1 VPGFLEALRQRVKV
15 DLGQVKWRRPRLA
28 DFVAGDR
35 FVEQTVDFPNT
46 GEMSARLG
54 FSLKRMASA
63 RVVRQP
69 TRLANSSAEGS
80 GFTAR

>member
-1 VPGFLEALRQRVKV
+1 M
-15 DLGQVKWRRPRLA
+15 
-28 DFVAGDR
+28 AGDR

-54 FSLKRMASA
+54 FSLERMASA

-69 TRLANSSAEGS
+69 TRLANSSAEGW